1 MEITYL
7 GHSCFKL
14 KNKAGLVL
22 FIDPFKSDMVGKPI
36 AKDLADVLLIS
47 HDHED
52 HNAKEIITGAINR
65 EKTFVIDKE
74 GEYEIAGVLVMA
86 MKTYHDKTN
95 GDERGK
101 NLVFSV
107 IMDGINL
114 VHLGDLGHK
123 LSAGQIEKLGS
134 VDVLMSPVGG
144 EFSLDA
150 EMALDIVKEIS
161 PSYVIPMHFAVDGVK
176 EPLTKLAGLE
186 KFLEKN
192 KFPVSPESVHKAK
205 LDLGSLPDDTQVLLM
220 NG

>member
-22 FIDPFKSDMVGKPI
+22 FIDPFKSDVVGKPI

-101 NLVFSV
+101 NLVFSI

-161 PSYVIPMHFAVDGVK
+161 PSYVIPMHFAVDGIK